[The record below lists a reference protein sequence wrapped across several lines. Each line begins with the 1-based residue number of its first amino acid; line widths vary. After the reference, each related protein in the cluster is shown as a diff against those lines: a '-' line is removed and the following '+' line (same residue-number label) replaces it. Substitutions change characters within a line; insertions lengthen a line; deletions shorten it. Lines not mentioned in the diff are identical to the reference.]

1 MINVEEWKT
10 SSEVVSCAFQYDEQK
25 HSGKNQTFFDINL
38 KKLTCMDNVDLQIV
52 MKRVTLNEWNEFN
65 EGILNFFFV

>member
-1 MINVEEWKT
+1 
-10 SSEVVSCAFQYDEQK
+10 
-25 HSGKNQTFFDINL
+25 
-38 KKLTCMDNVDLQIV
+38 MDNVDLQIV